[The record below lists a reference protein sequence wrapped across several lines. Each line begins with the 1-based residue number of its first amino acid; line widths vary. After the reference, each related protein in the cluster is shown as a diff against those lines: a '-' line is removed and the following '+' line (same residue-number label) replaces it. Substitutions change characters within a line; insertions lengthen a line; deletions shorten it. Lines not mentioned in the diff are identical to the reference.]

1 MPKILIAEDDR
12 NNIEILTDLLT
23 DEGYSLAIATSREEV
38 IKLALAEQPDLIL
51 MDVQMPD
58 SSASDVLNREAGLEA
73 TRAIKENPAIR
84 NIPVIA
90 LTAHNMLHQKERI
103 LGAGCDD
110 LQAKPYDFAAL
121 LDTIETHL
129 RKPSK

>member
-38 IKLALAEQPDLIL
+38 IKLALAQQPDLIL

>member
-12 NNIEILTDLLT
+12 NNIEILSDLLA
-23 DEGYSLAIATSREEV
+23 DEGYALVVATTREDAIHLAQS
-38 IKLALAEQPDLIL
+38 EQPDLIL

-58 SSASDVLNREAGLEA
+58 SKASDVLNREAGLEA
-73 TRAIKENPAIR
+73 TSAIKGNDATR
-84 NIPVIA
+84 HIPVIA

-103 LGAGCDD
+103 LGAGCDG

-121 LDTIETHL
+121 LDTIESHI
-129 RKPSK
+129 RNK